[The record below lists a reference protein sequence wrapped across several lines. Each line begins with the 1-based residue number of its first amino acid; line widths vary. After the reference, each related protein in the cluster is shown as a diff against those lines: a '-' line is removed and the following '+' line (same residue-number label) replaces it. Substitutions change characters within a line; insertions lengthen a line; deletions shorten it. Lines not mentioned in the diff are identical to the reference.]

1 MILFGFCISINGQ
14 LFEAAHWGMCVDEA
28 FSYINDQHEWELM
41 RPMDPSAEWEWA
53 ELALYEDGPSLV
65 YWMGEAEA

>member
-1 MILFGFCISINGQ
+1 M
-14 LFEAAHWGMCVDEA
+14 EEA

-41 RPMDPSAEWEWA
+41 RPMDPSAEWEWT
-53 ELALYEDGPSLV
+53 ELALYDDGPSLV